1 MGKHIK
7 TQLDYDLIETLAQEL
22 HRVDPDNAK
31 LKHHIAKEVK

>member
-22 HRVDPDNAK
+22 HRVDPDKN
-31 LKHHIAKEVK
+31 